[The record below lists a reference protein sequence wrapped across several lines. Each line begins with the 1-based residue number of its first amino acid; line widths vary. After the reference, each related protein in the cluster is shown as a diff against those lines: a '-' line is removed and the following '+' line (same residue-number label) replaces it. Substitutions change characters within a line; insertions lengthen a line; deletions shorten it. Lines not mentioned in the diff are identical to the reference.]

1 MNQDFYEWLLLI
13 GRWLHITVAVTW
25 IGTSIFFM
33 WLDRTFQRNME
44 STNEGHVGE
53 VWMVH
58 GGGFY
63 HVEKLLMGPTK
74 VPKDLHWFK
83 WEAYWTW
90 LSGAFLVF
98 MIFYTGDATYLLDSS
113 VSSIT
118 YAQAVCLG
126 IFTLVGSWIFYDF
139 LWERKITKDKPIVG
153 HILTLAWFF
162 GMTYLLCKTLS
173 GRAAYIHIGGM
184 LGTWMTANV
193 FMRIIPRQLKMVEA
207 SKSGTPVNQEWAK
220 NAKNR
225 STHNTYF
232 TLPVILIMISNH
244 FPMTYGSDY
253 NWLILLCLS
262 ASGACIREYFVGR
275 LKTPGRSK
283 IFGALGV
290 AIIATVMFFTTPSS
304 TDTASSVP
312 EVVETKIVETTE
324 VAPADEVVATETAEV
339 SAPTTEAKPAATV
352 VATNATVDVK
362 GAITFIGT
370 PPQGKKLTLPGG
382 CKEGGSKFTDEVIVN
397 NGKLENVLVR
407 VVKGLEGKSFTDV
420 PTEPVILNQKN
431 CIYHPRMAAARV
443 GQEVV
448 FVNSDPIFHNV
459 RSVSKDNA
467 KFNLAMPKKDQRISK
482 RFDKPEFFVQAK
494 CSIHPW
500 MSANL
505 AIVEHPFF
513 AVSDN
518 KGEFTIK
525 KLPVGTYTIEV
536 WHEVFGVQT
545 KEITVTENGKPDLNF
560 NFKL

>member
-1 MNQDFYEWLLLI
+1 MNQDLYEWLLLL

-33 WLDRTFQRNME
+33 WLDRTFQKNME
-44 STNEGHVGE
+44 STNPAHVGE

-90 LSGAFLVF
+90 LSGAFLVL

-118 YAQAVCLG
+118 YGQAVCLG

-139 LWERKITKDKPIVG
+139 LWERKITKEKPIVG
-153 HILTLAWFF
+153 HILTIAWFF

-207 SKSGTPVNQEWAK
+207 SKSGTPVNQEWAA

-232 TLPVILIMISNH
+232 TLPVILIMVSNH

-262 ASGACIREYFVGR
+262 GAGACIREYFVSR
-275 LKTPGRSK
+275 LKNPGRAKMFGLIGIVIITTIIFMTSK
-283 IFGALGV
+283 GEN
-290 AIIATVMFFTTPSS
+290 
-304 TDTASSVP
+304 ASSVNHD
-312 EVVETKIVETTE
+312 EVSKTTE
-324 VAPADEVVATETAEV
+324 VKAEADQVAQTNVVAASPNPEEKSEASSELEQTKMDV
-339 SAPTTEAKPAATV
+339 S
-352 VATNATVDVK
+352 
-362 GAITFIGT
+362 GIITFTGS
-370 PPQGKKLTLPGG
+370 PPKGKKLTLPSG
-382 CKEGGSKFTDEVIVN
+382 CKEGGSSYTDEVIVM

-407 VVKGLEGKSFTDV
+407 VIKGLEGKSFKDI
-420 PTEPVILNQKN
+420 PNEPVIMNQKN
-431 CIYHPRMAAARV
+431 CIYHPRVAAARV

-459 RSVSKDNA
+459 RSISKDNE

-505 AIVEHPFF
+505 AIVDHPFF
-513 AVSDN
+513 AVTNSR
-518 KGEFTIK
+518 GEFSIK
-525 KLPVGTYTIEV
+525 GLPAGKYTIEV
-536 WHEVFGVQT
+536 WHEVLGVQI
-545 KEITVTENGKPDLNF
+545 KEIILSETTKPDLNF
-560 NFKL
+560 NYKL

>member
-1 MNQDFYEWLLLI
+1 MNQDFYEWLLLF

-33 WLDRTFQRNME
+33 WLDRTFQKNMD
-44 STNEGHVGE
+44 STNPAHVGE

-74 VPKDLHWFK
+74 VPKELHWFK

-90 LSGAFLVF
+90 LSGAFLVL

-118 YAQAVCLG
+118 YGQAVCLG

-139 LWERKITKDKPIVG
+139 LWERKITKNKPIIG
-153 HILTLAWFF
+153 HILTIAWFF

-207 SKSGTPVNQEWAK
+207 SKSGTPVNQEWAQ

-244 FPMTYGSDY
+244 FPMTYGGDY

-262 ASGACIREYFVGR
+262 GAGACIREYFVSR
-275 LKTPGRSK
+275 LKNPGRSK
-283 IFGALGV
+283 IFGLLGIV
-290 AIIATVMFFTTPSS
+290 IIATIMFMNVK
-304 TDTASSVP
+304 DENKA
-312 EVVETKIVETTE
+312 EVKQIEAPKVEE
-324 VAPADEVVATETAEV
+324 VKNEAPAPVALATETA
-339 SAPTTEAKPAATV
+339 PEAKAEVTALSS
-352 VATNATVDVK
+352 NAVVDVK
-362 GAITFIGT
+362 GTIIFTGT
-370 PPQGKKLTLPGG
+370 PPQGKKLTLPSG
-382 CKEGGSKFTDEVIVN
+382 CKEGGSSYTDEVIVT

-407 VVKGLEGKSFTDV
+407 IVKGLEGKSFKDV
-420 PTEPVILNQKN
+420 PTGPVVLNQKN
-431 CIYHPRMAAARV
+431 CIYHPRVAAARV

-448 FVNSDPIFHNV
+448 FVNSDPVFHNV
-459 RSVSKDNA
+459 RSISKDNE

-482 RFDKPEFFVQAK
+482 RFGKPEFFVQAK

-505 AIVEHPFF
+505 AIMDNPFF
-513 AVSDN
+513 AVTNN

-525 KLPVGTYTIEV
+525 SLPVGKYTIEV

-545 KEITVTENGKPDLNF
+545 REITVSENAKPDLNF
-560 NFKL
+560 NYKL

>member
-33 WLDRTFQRNME
+33 WLDRTFQKNLE
-44 STNEGHVGE
+44 STKEGHLGE

-63 HVEKLLMGPTK
+63 HVEKLMMGPTK

-98 MIFYTGDATYLLDSS
+98 MIFYTGDATYLLDPS

-139 LWERKITKDKPIVG
+139 LWERELTKNKPIVG
-153 HILTLAWFF
+153 HIFTIAWFF
-162 GMTYLLCKTLS
+162 GMTYILCKTLS

-253 NWLILLCLS
+253 NWLILLALS
-262 ASGACIREYFVGR
+262 LAGACIREYFVAR

-283 IFGALGV
+283 AFGAIGV
-290 AIIATVMFFTTPSS
+290 IIIVTIMGMTSHRDS
-304 TDTASSVP
+304 P
-312 EVVETKIVETTE
+312 EVAVVPTSAPVAVIKAPVE
-324 VAPADEVVATETAEV
+324 VAPVAEKAATPTA
-339 SAPTTEAKPAATV
+339 TTEPTS
-352 VATNATVDVK
+352 NATVDVK
-362 GAITFIGT
+362 GLITFSGT

-382 CKEGGSKFTDEVIVN
+382 CKEGGPSYTDEVIVN
-397 NGKLENVLVR
+397 NGKLENVLIR
-407 VVKGLEGKSFTDV
+407 VVKGLEGKTFKDV
-420 PTEPVILNQKN
+420 PSVPVVLNQKN
-431 CIYHPRMAAARV
+431 CTYHPRVAAARV

-448 FVNSDPIFHNV
+448 FVNSDPVFHNV
-459 RSVSKDNA
+459 RSVSKANTN
-467 KFNLAMPKKDQRISK
+467 FNLAMPKKDQRISK

-500 MSANL
+500 MAANL
-505 AIVEHPFF
+505 AIMEHPFF
-513 AVSDN
+513 AVSN
-518 KGEFTIK
+518 AKGEFTIK
-525 KLPVGTYTIEV
+525 GLPVGKYTIEI
-536 WHEVFGVQT
+536 WHEVFGTQT
-545 KEITVTENGKPDLNF
+545 KEITVTEASKPDLNF

>member
-1 MNQDFYEWLLLI
+1 MNQDFYEWILLL
-13 GRWLHITVAVTW
+13 GRWLHITVGITW

-33 WLDRTFQRNME
+33 WLDRTFQKNME
-44 STNEGHVGE
+44 STKEGHVGE

-90 LSGAFLVF
+90 LSGAFLML
-98 MIFYTGDATYLLDSS
+98 MIFYSGDGTYLLDAD
-113 VSSIT
+113 VSKIS

-126 IFTLVGSWIFYDF
+126 VFTLVGSWVFYDF
-139 LWERKITKDKPIVG
+139 LWEREITRNKPLVG
-153 HILTLAWFF
+153 HFFTIAWFV
-162 GMTYLLCKTLS
+162 GMTYILCHTLS
-173 GRAAYIHIGGM
+173 GRAAYMHIGGM
-184 LGTWMTANV
+184 IGTWMTANV

-262 ASGACIREYFVGR
+262 AAGACIREYFVVR
-275 LKTPGRSK
+275 IKNPGRSK
-283 IFGALGV
+283 AFGALGV
-290 AIIATVMFFTTPSS
+290 VILATIMFFNTNAENNAEVPAPVAVTQTETPADAVAPQVS
-304 TDTASSVP
+304 
-312 EVVETKIVETTE
+312 EE
-324 VAPADEVVATETAEV
+324 VAVAPTAEATPV
-339 SAPTTEAKPAATV
+339 S
-352 VATNATVDVK
+352 NATVDVK
-362 GAITFIGT
+362 GVITFTGT

-382 CKEGGSKFTDEVIVN
+382 CKTSGPSFSNEVMVN
-397 NGKLENVLVR
+397 NGKVENVLVR
-407 VVKGLEGKSFTDV
+407 VTKGLEGKSFKDV
-420 PTEPVILNQKN
+420 PAEPVVLDQKN
-431 CIYHPRMAAARV
+431 CIYHPRVAAARV

-448 FVNSDPIFHNV
+448 FVNSDPVFHNV
-459 RSVSKDNA
+459 RSMSKANTN
-467 KFNLAMPKKDQRISK
+467 FNLAMPKQNQRISK
-482 RFDKPEFFVQAK
+482 RFEKTEFFVQAK

-500 MSANL
+500 MAANL

-513 AVSDN
+513 AVTN
-518 KGEFTIK
+518 PKGEFTLK
-525 KLPVGTYTIEV
+525 ALPVGTYTVEV
-536 WHEVFGVQT
+536 WHEVFGTQT
-545 KEITVTENGKPDLNF
+545 KEITVTENGKVDLNF
-560 NFKL
+560 NYKQ

>member
-1 MNQDFYEWLLLI
+1 MNQDFYEWMLLL

-90 LSGAFLVF
+90 LSGTFLMF
-98 MIFYTGDATYLLDSS
+98 MIFYLGDGTYLLDPS
-113 VSSIT
+113 VSDIT
-118 YAQAVCLG
+118 YSQAVGLG
-126 IFTLVGSWIFYDF
+126 LFTLFGSWLFYDF
-139 LWERKITKDKPIVG
+139 LWEREITKNKPIVG
-153 HILTLAWFF
+153 HVLTMAWFF
-162 GMTYLLCKTLS
+162 GMTYLLCHTLS
-173 GRAAYIHIGGM
+173 GRAAYLHIGGM

-193 FMRIIPRQLKMVEA
+193 FRRIIPRQLLMVEA
-207 SKSGTPVNQEWAK
+207 SKDGTPVNQDWAK

-253 NWLILLCLS
+253 NWLILLAMS
-262 ASGACIREYFVGR
+262 AAGACIREYFVSR
-275 LKTPGRSK
+275 LKSPGRSK
-283 IFGALGV
+283 LFGLIGV
-290 AIIATVMFFTTPSS
+290 VILVTVMFTNSSSDNNTTE
-304 TDTASSVP
+304 THTH
-312 EVVETKIVETTE
+312 VEPVKQVE
-324 VAPADEVVATETAEV
+324 VAPVTTSPNTEIA
-339 SAPTTEAKPAATV
+339 SAPESTAAT
-352 VATNATVDVK
+352 TNFSMDVK
-362 GAITFIGT
+362 GQITFTGT

-382 CKEGGSKFTDEVIVN
+382 CKEGGSSFTNEVIVN

-420 PTEPVILNQKN
+420 PSEPVILDQKN
-431 CIYHPRMAAARV
+431 CIYHPRVAAARV
-443 GQEVV
+443 GQEVI

-459 RSVSKDNA
+459 RSVSKSNTN
-467 KFNLAMPKKDQRISK
+467 FNLAMPKKDQRISK
-482 RFDKPEFFVQAK
+482 RFEKPEFFVQAK
-494 CSIHPW
+494 CSVHPW
-500 MSANL
+500 MAANL

-513 AVSDN
+513 AVSN
-518 KGEFTIK
+518 SSGEFTLK
-525 KLPVGTYTIEV
+525 ALPAGSYTIEV
-536 WHEVFGVQT
+536 WHEVFGTQT
-545 KEITVTENGKPDLNF
+545 KEITVAENTKPDLNF

>member
-44 STNEGHVGE
+44 STKEGHVGE

-90 LSGAFLVF
+90 LSGAFLVL

-118 YAQAVCLG
+118 YIQAVCLG
-126 IFTLVGSWIFYDF
+126 IFSLIGSWIFYDF
-139 LWERKITKDKPIVG
+139 LWERKLTKNKPIVG
-153 HILTLAWFF
+153 HVLTIIWFF

-207 SKSGTPVNQEWAK
+207 SKSGVPVNQDWAK

-232 TLPVILIMISNH
+232 TLPVILIMVSNH

-262 ASGACIREYFVGR
+262 GAGACIREYFVAR
-275 LKTPGRSK
+275 LKSPGRSK
-283 IFGALGV
+283 LFGALGV
-290 AIIATVMFFTTPSS
+290 IIIATIMFLNIKSEKNSAVESTPAPALFATS
-304 TDTASSVP
+304 A
-312 EVVETKIVETTE
+312 E
-324 VAPADEVVATETAEV
+324 VAEEV
-339 SAPTTEAKPAATV
+339 TEA
-352 VATNATVDVK
+352 VAIPVNNSSADVM
-362 GAITFIGT
+362 GTISFTGT
-370 PPQGKKLTLPGG
+370 PPKGSKLTLPGG
-382 CKEGGSKFTDEVIVN
+382 CSHGGTGYTDEVIVN

-407 VVKGLEGKSFTDV
+407 ITKGLEGKTFTDV
-420 PTEPVILNQKN
+420 PSQPVIMNQKN
-431 CIYHPRMAAARV
+431 CIYHPRVAAARV
-443 GQEVV
+443 GQEVI
-448 FVNSDPIFHNV
+448 FVNSDPVFHNV
-459 RSVSKDNA
+459 KSISTNNE

-482 RFDKPEFFVQAK
+482 RFNKPEFFVQAK
-494 CSIHPW
+494 CSVHPW

-505 AIVEHPFF
+505 AIMEHPYF
-513 AVSDN
+513 AVTNNQGAFKIS
-518 KGEFTIK
+518 G
-525 KLPVGTYTIEV
+525 LPAGTYTIEI
-536 WHEVFGVQT
+536 WHEVFGTQT
-545 KEITVTENGKPDLNF
+545 KEITGSGINLSDLNF
-560 NFKL
+560 NYKL

>member
-44 STNEGHVGE
+44 STKEGHIGE

-63 HVEKLLMGPTK
+63 HVEKLMMGPTK

-90 LSGAFLVF
+90 LSGVFLVF
-98 MIFYTGDATYLLDSS
+98 MIFYTGDATYLLDPS
-113 VSSIT
+113 VSNIS

-126 IFTLVGSWIFYDF
+126 IFTLVGSWLFYDF
-139 LWERKITKDKPIVG
+139 LWEREITKNKPIVG
-153 HILTLAWFF
+153 HIFTIAWFF

-207 SKSGTPVNQEWAK
+207 SKNGTPVNQEWAK

-253 NWLILLCLS
+253 NWLILLILS
-262 ASGACIREYFVGR
+262 LAGACIREYFVAR
-275 LKTPGRSK
+275 LKTPRRSK
-283 IFGALGV
+283 AFGAIGV
-290 AIIATVMFFTTPSS
+290 MIVASIMFVTSHS
-304 TDTASSVP
+304 ENNESDV
-312 EVVETKIVETTE
+312 VHVETKAPVETAPAVSAPVETTKTSEAVKE
-324 VAPADEVVATETAEV
+324 VAA
-339 SAPTTEAKPAATV
+339 SS
-352 VATNATVDVK
+352 NATFDVK
-362 GAITFIGT
+362 GFITFTGT

-382 CKEGGSKFTDEVIVN
+382 CKEGGPSYTDEVIVN
-397 NGKLENVLVR
+397 NGKLENVLIR
-407 VVKGLEGKSFTDV
+407 VVKGLEGKSFKDV
-420 PTEPVILNQKN
+420 PSEPVVLNQKN
-431 CIYHPRMAAARV
+431 CIYHPRVAVARV

-459 RSVSKDNA
+459 RSVSKANTN
-467 KFNLAMPKKDQRISK
+467 FNLAMPKKDQRISK

-500 MSANL
+500 MAANL
-505 AIVEHPFF
+505 AIMEHPFF
-513 AVSDN
+513 AVSN
-518 KGEFTIK
+518 ALGEFTIK
-525 KLPVGTYTIEV
+525 GLPAGTYTVEI
-536 WHEVFGVQT
+536 WHEVFGTQI
-545 KEITVTENGKPDLNF
+545 KEITVAENAKPDLNF